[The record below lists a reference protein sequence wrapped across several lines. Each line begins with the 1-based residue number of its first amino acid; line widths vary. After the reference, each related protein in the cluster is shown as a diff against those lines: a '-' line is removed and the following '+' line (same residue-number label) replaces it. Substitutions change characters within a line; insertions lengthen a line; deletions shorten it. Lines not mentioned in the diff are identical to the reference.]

1 MLMFTNKQILVFIL
15 LFLSSIVRSQTC
27 DLQLRG
33 IVKDEDNSEHLGFAV
48 VKLLS
53 PEKIIQTN
61 EKGEFVFDNL
71 CKGNYKIL
79 IQHLGC
85 KDTIFSVD
93 LVKSKK
99 VIFNLPHTF
108 NQLKDIEIVEK
119 KADEVLPQAIE
130 TLNIKELDKSKG
142 LPLGEVLKNL
152 NGVTTF
158 NNGAT
163 ISKPMINGMQGYR
176 IMTLNNGIRQEGQ
189 NWGNEHAPEIDPF
202 IAQKITVIRGAS
214 TVRYGSDAIA
224 GVILIEPGSLPDS
237 ASVTGEFNSVG
248 ATNGR
253 SGIASGQLQGYF
265 DKIKGLSWRVQGTL
279 KQGGSMKTPTY
290 YLKNT
295 GVEEKNFS
303 YALAYHGKKFNAEIF
318 YSQFNSV
325 IGIFSSAHIGNLT
338 DLQAAFNRSKPAD
351 SLATFSYEIDRPKQ
365 VSEHEL
371 LKFNFHFHTGL
382 RSRLYANYA
391 YQYNKRQEY
400 DKHKPRN
407 NQLAQLNLPDFDFR
421 LTTHYGEVLW
431 EHDYINRFSGKFGVQ
446 GMYQE
451 NAYSGRYLLP
461 GFFSG
466 TWGVFALE
474 KYVLSKIEFEIGARY
489 DERYITPYVLELNE
503 FVRYHN
509 AFRGFSFNTGF
520 IYKPLANLKTGFFA
534 ANGWRSPSV
543 NELYTNGLHHG
554 TASIERGDK
563 NLKAERSFNVISNTQ
578 LNYKK
583 IETEFTIYNYYF
595 NNFIYYFPGDR
606 PELTIRG
613 AFPVFYY
620 KQNNANI
627 FGMDGSVKYSFPFYL
642 YLKLRGMLVRGYNL
656 DDKQPLIYMPADR
669 IEGTVGY
676 TFKDKKHLKDSYIE
690 FVSQAVSK
698 QTRVPAN
705 SDFASPPEGYFLV
718 GGNLSTTLLLK
729 RQPLI
734 FTLSVTNGLNT
745 IYRDYLDRFRYYN
758 DAVGTNITF
767 RLRMPFTLYNKNKIK
782 TNK

>member
-1 MLMFTNKQILVFIL
+1 MFINKQILVFII
-15 LFLSSIVRSQTC
+15 LFLSSLCRSQNCSLQLKGIVR
-27 DLQLRG
+27 
-33 IVKDEDNSEHLGFAV
+33 DEDNSEHLGFAV

-61 EKGEFVFDNL
+61 ERGEFVFDNL
-71 CKGNYKIL
+71 CNGNYKVL
-79 IQHLGC
+79 IQHVGC
-85 KDTIFSVD
+85 KDTIFSFD
-93 LVKSKK
+93 LLKSKK
-99 VIFNLPHTF
+99 IIFKLPHTF
-108 NQLKDIEIVEK
+108 NLLKDIEIVEK
-119 KADEVLPQAIE
+119 KADEVLPQAFE
-130 TLNIKELDKSKG
+130 TLKMKELDKSKG

-152 NGVTTF
+152 NGITTF

-202 IAQKITVIRGAS
+202 IAQKITVIRGTS
-214 TVRYGSDAIA
+214 TVRYGSDAIG
-224 GVILIEPGSLPDS
+224 GVVLIEPATLPDS
-237 ASVTGEFNSVG
+237 ASVTGELNTVG

-253 SGIASGQLQGYF
+253 SGIVSGQLQGYF
-265 DKIKGLSWRVQGTL
+265 DKIKGFSWRVQGTV
-279 KQGGSMKTPTY
+279 KQAGSMKTPTY

-295 GVEEKNFS
+295 GVQEKNFS
-303 YALAYHGKKFNAEIF
+303 YTLAYHGKKFNAEIF
-318 YSQFNSV
+318 YSQFNSE

-338 DLQAAFNRSKPAD
+338 DLQAAFNRSNPAD
-351 SLATFSYEIDRPKQ
+351 SSATFSYNIDRPKQ

-371 LKFNFHFHTGL
+371 IKFNFHFHTGL
-382 RSRLYANYA
+382 RSRFYANYA

-407 NQLAQLNLPDFDFR
+407 NALAELNLPDYDFR

-431 EHDYINRFSGKFGVQ
+431 EHDYINRFSGKFGAQ

-451 NAYSGRYLLP
+451 NAYTGRYLLP

-466 TWGVFALE
+466 TWGVFAIE
-474 KYVLSKIEFEIGARY
+474 KYILPKIEFEIGARY

-509 AFRGFSFNTGF
+509 SFSGLSVNTGF
-520 IYKPLANLKTGFFA
+520 IYKPITNLKTSFYA

-543 NELYTNGLHHG
+543 NELYTNGLHQG
-554 TASIERGDK
+554 SAAIERGNK
-563 NLKAERSFNVISNTQ
+563 NLKTERSLNLISNTQ
-578 LNYKK
+578 HKFKK
-583 IETEFTIYNYYF
+583 FETELTIYNYYF
-595 NNFIYYFPGDR
+595 SNFIYYVPADR

-613 AFPVFYY
+613 AFPVFNYT
-620 KQNNANI
+620 QNNANI
-627 FGMDGSVKYSFPFYL
+627 FGVDGSTKYSFIFNL
-642 YLKLRGMLVRGYNL
+642 YLKARGMIVRGYNI
-656 DDKQPLIYMPADR
+656 DNKQPLIYMPADR

-676 TFKDKKHLKDSYIE
+676 TFKDKKYLKESYIE
-690 FVSQAVSK
+690 VVSQLVNK
-698 QTRVPAN
+698 QIRVPVN
-705 SDFASPPEGYFLV
+705 SDFAPPPEKYFLL

-729 RQPLI
+729 RRPLI

-758 DAVGTNITF
+758 DAAGTNITF
-767 RLRMPFTLYNKNKIK
+767 RLRMPFTLYNKNKQSK
-782 TNK
+782 HEK

>member
-1 MLMFTNKQILVFIL
+1 MIH
-15 LFLSSIVRSQTC
+15 SQTC
-27 DLQLRG
+27 DLVLKGVVR
-33 IVKDEDNSEHLGFAV
+33 DDDNSEHLGFAV

-61 EKGEFVFDNL
+61 ERGEFVFENL
-71 CKGNYKIL
+71 CSDNYNIL
-79 IQHLGC
+79 IQHVGC
-85 KDTIFSVD
+85 KDTIFSIN
-93 LVKSKK
+93 LLKSKK
-99 VIFNLPHTF
+99 IIFNLPHSY
-108 NQLKDIEIVEK
+108 NQLKDIEVIVEK
-119 KADEVLPQAIE
+119 KADEILPQAME
-130 TLNIKELDKSKG
+130 TINLKGLDKSKG
-142 LPLGEVLKNL
+142 LPLGEVLKGL
-152 NGVTTF
+152 NGITTI

-202 IAQKITVIRGAS
+202 IAQKITVIRGTS
-214 TVRYGSDAIA
+214 TVRYGSDAIG
-224 GVILIEPGSLPDS
+224 GVILIEPNSLPDS
-237 ASVTGEFNSVG
+237 ASLTGEFNSVG
-248 ATNGR
+248 ATNGK
-253 SGIASGQLQGYF
+253 SGIVSGQLQGYF
-265 DKIKGLSWRVQGTL
+265 DKLKGFSWRVQGTV

-303 YALAYHGKKFNAEIF
+303 YALAYHGKKFNTEIF

-371 LKFNFHFHTGL
+371 VKFNFHFHTGL

-451 NAYSGRYLLP
+451 NAYTGRYLLP

-466 TWGVFALE
+466 TWGIFALE
-474 KYVLSKIEFEIGARY
+474 KYILPKIEFEIGARY
-489 DERYITPYVLELNE
+489 DEKYITPYVLELNE

-509 AFRGFSFNTGF
+509 SFNGFSFNTGF
-520 IYKPLANLKTGFFA
+520 IYKPFNGLKTSFYA

-563 NLKAERSFNVISNTQ
+563 NLKSEQSFNVISNTQ
-578 LNYKK
+578 FTYKK
-583 IETEFTIYNYYF
+583 IETEFTMYNYYF
-595 NNFIYYFPGDR
+595 KNFIYYFPGER

-627 FGMDGSVKYSFPFYL
+627 FGMDGSVKYSFPFNMYT
-642 YLKLRGMLVRGYNL
+642 KLRGMVVRGYNL

-669 IEGTVGY
+669 IEGTIGY
-676 TFKDKKHLKDSYIE
+676 NFKDKKYFNDSYIE
-690 FVSQAVSK
+690 FVSQAVNK
-698 QTRVPAN
+698 QTRVPEN
-705 SDFASPPEGYFLV
+705 SDFAPTPESYFLV
-718 GGNLSTTLLLK
+718 GGNLSTTVNLK
-729 RQPLI
+729 RQPLV
-734 FTLSVTNGLNT
+734 FTISITNGLNT

-758 DAVGTNITF
+758 DAIGTNITF
-767 RLRMPFTLYNKNKIK
+767 RLRMPFTLYNKNKQK
-782 TNK
+782 HTNK

>member
-1 MLMFTNKQILVFIL
+1 MFINKQILVFTVL
-15 LFLSSIVRSQTC
+15 LFSLMIHSQTC
-27 DLQLRG
+27 DLVLKGVVR
-33 IVKDEDNSEHLGFAV
+33 DDDNSEHLGFAV

-61 EKGEFVFDNL
+61 ERGEFVFENL
-71 CKGNYKIL
+71 CSDNYNIL
-79 IQHLGC
+79 IQHVGC
-85 KDTIFSVD
+85 KDTIFSIN
-93 LVKSKK
+93 LLKSKK
-99 VIFNLPHTF
+99 IIFNLPHSY
-108 NQLKDIEIVEK
+108 NQLKDIEVIVEK
-119 KADEVLPQAIE
+119 KADEILPQAME
-130 TLNIKELDKSKG
+130 TINLKGLDKSKG
-142 LPLGEVLKNL
+142 LPLGEVLKGL
-152 NGVTTF
+152 NGITTI

-202 IAQKITVIRGAS
+202 IAQKITVIRGTS
-214 TVRYGSDAIA
+214 TVRYGSDAIG
-224 GVILIEPGSLPDS
+224 GVILIEPNSLPDS
-237 ASVTGEFNSVG
+237 ASLTGEFNSVG
-248 ATNGR
+248 ATNGK
-253 SGIASGQLQGYF
+253 SGIVSGQLQGYF
-265 DKIKGLSWRVQGTL
+265 DKLKGFSWRVQGTV

-303 YALAYHGKKFNAEIF
+303 YALAYHGKKFNTEIF

-371 LKFNFHFHTGL
+371 VKFNFHFHTGL

-451 NAYSGRYLLP
+451 NAYTGRYLLP

-466 TWGVFALE
+466 TWGIFALE
-474 KYVLSKIEFEIGARY
+474 KYILPKIEFEIGARY
-489 DERYITPYVLELNE
+489 DEKYITPYVLELNE

-509 AFRGFSFNTGF
+509 SFNGFSFNTGF
-520 IYKPLANLKTGFFA
+520 IYKPFNGLKTSFYA

-563 NLKAERSFNVISNTQ
+563 NLKSEQSFNVISNTQ
-578 LNYKK
+578 FTYKK
-583 IETEFTIYNYYF
+583 IETEFTMYNYYF
-595 NNFIYYFPGDR
+595 KNFIYYFPGER

-627 FGMDGSVKYSFPFYL
+627 FGMDGSVKYSFPFNMYT
-642 YLKLRGMLVRGYNL
+642 KLRGMVVRGYNL

-669 IEGTVGY
+669 IEGTIGY
-676 TFKDKKHLKDSYIE
+676 NFKDKKYFNDSYIE
-690 FVSQAVSK
+690 FVSQAVNK
-698 QTRVPAN
+698 QTRVPEN
-705 SDFASPPEGYFLV
+705 SDFAPTPESYFLV
-718 GGNLSTTLLLK
+718 GGNLSTTVNLK
-729 RQPLI
+729 RQPLV
-734 FTLSVTNGLNT
+734 FTISITNGLNT

-758 DAVGTNITF
+758 DAIGTNITF
-767 RLRMPFTLYNKNKIK
+767 RLRMPFTLYNKNKQK
-782 TNK
+782 HTNK

>member
-1 MLMFTNKQILVFIL
+1 MFINKLILVFTL
-15 LFLSSIVRSQTC
+15 LFLSVQLRSQNC
-27 DLQLRG
+27 DLQLKG
-33 IVKDEDNSEHLGFAV
+33 IVRDDDNSEHLGFAV

-53 PEKIIQTN
+53 PESIIQTN
-61 EKGEFVFDNL
+61 EKGEFVFDKL

-79 IQHLGC
+79 IKHVGC
-85 KDTIFSVD
+85 KDTIFSID
-93 LVKSKK
+93 LYKSKK
-99 VIFNLPHTF
+99 IIFNLPHSY

-119 KADEVLPQAIE
+119 KSDEILPQAME
-130 TLNIKELDKSKG
+130 TLTIKELDKSKG
-142 LPLGEVLKNL
+142 LPLGEVLKSA
-152 NGVTTF
+152 NGITTF

-202 IAQKITVIRGAS
+202 IAQKITVIRGTS
-214 TVRYGSDAIA
+214 TVRYGSDAIG
-224 GVILIEPGSLPDS
+224 GVILIEPNSLPDS
-237 ASVTGEFNSVG
+237 ASITGEFNTVG

-265 DKIKGLSWRVQGTL
+265 DKLKGFSWRVQGTI
-279 KQGGSMKTPTY
+279 KQGGNMKTPGY

-318 YSQFNSV
+318 YSQFNSL

-351 SLATFSYEIDRPKQ
+351 SLAVFSYEIDRPKQ

-371 LKFNFHFHTGL
+371 IKFNFHFHTGL

-407 NQLAQLNLPDFDFR
+407 NQLAELNLPDFDFR

-431 EHDYINRFSGKFGVQ
+431 EHDYINRFSGKFGAQ

-451 NAYSGRYLLP
+451 NAYTGRYLLP

-466 TWGVFALE
+466 TWGVFAIE
-474 KYVLSKIEFEIGARY
+474 KYILPKIEFEAGVRY
-489 DERYITPYVLELNE
+489 DERYITPYVLEENQ
-503 FVRYHN
+503 FIRYHN
-509 AFRGFSFNTGF
+509 SFSGFSCNAGF
-520 IYKPLANLKTGFFA
+520 IYKPLTNLKTSFYA
-534 ANGWRSPSV
+534 SNGWRSPSV

-554 TASIERGDK
+554 TATIERGDK
-563 NLKAERSFNVISNTQ
+563 NLKTERSFNVISNTRI
-578 LNYKK
+578 NFKRF
-583 IETEFTIYNYYF
+583 ETEFTFYNYYF

-627 FGMDGSVKYSFPFYL
+627 FGADGSVKYLFPFNL
-642 YLKLRGMLVRGYNL
+642 YLKLRSMIVRGYNL

-669 IEGTVGY
+669 LEATIGY
-676 TFKDKKHLKDSYIE
+676 TFKDKKNIKDSYVE
-690 FVSQAVSK
+690 FLAQLVNK

-705 SDFASPPEGYFLV
+705 VDFAPPPDSYFLV
-718 GGNLSTTLLLK
+718 GGNLSTTLIIK

-745 IYRDYLDRFRYYN
+745 VYRDYLDRFRYYS

-767 RLRMPFTLYNKNKIK
+767 RLRMPFTLYNKKK
-782 TNK
+782 TNQ